1 MVRPLHAARRPLF
14 LQTHGIIGAYCYGL
28 RRGKKEES
36 KFFHS
41 HGNQLLSF
49 LFFLQSPEEIE
60 GPTTIWVYLDFSL
73 SRSMGLSLFPLN
85 FLLGIL
91 LFTER
96 SFFRVFTVQARASVW
111 IEVQWLVGLTVRIAP
126 ISASYWDSF
135 VTSLLPATVVSS
147 SSSY

>member
-1 MVRPLHAARRPLF
+1 
-14 LQTHGIIGAYCYGL
+14 
-28 RRGKKEES
+28 
-36 KFFHS
+36 
-41 HGNQLLSF
+41 
-49 LFFLQSPEEIE
+49 
-60 GPTTIWVYLDFSL
+60 
-73 SRSMGLSLFPLN
+73 MGLSLFPLN